1 MERGLDM
8 DWMQIA
14 SALALIMFFIILLP
28 ATLKMMKNSPKA
40 TSSDWKAVIT
50 PLIII
55 IIFIMLLIKLV

>member
-1 MERGLDM
+1 M

-14 SALALIMFFIILLP
+14 SALALIMFFMILLP
-28 ATLKMMKNSPKA
+28 TALRMMKNSPKA

-50 PLIII
+50 PLVVI